1 MNPQITRLFGVVVVL
16 FGVLVV
22 FTSRWTVFEAESLE
36 DNTANRRPLLE
47 EQKVPRGLILAS
59 DGSRLATSRKLGSGE
74 RARYVRDYPPG
85 RLFSHAVGYSFLSQG
100 RVATERYRN
109 DELVGNEDE
118 FESIFDELRGAKKE
132 GFDLRTSLDPAAQRV
147 AVQALAGRPGA
158 IVALEPK
165 TGRVLA
171 MASAPDYDPN
181 QIPDRFRELSRQQGS
196 PLVNRTTQ
204 SQYPPGSTFKV
215 VTATAALD
223 TGRYTPD
230 SVVSG
235 KSPKKIGGVPLSNC
249 CGEGTGNFG
258 PLTLTQALEN
268 SVNTV
273 WAEVGEKLGKDTM
286 YRYMK
291 RFGLNSAPPLDFPR
305 DELAR
310 SGVFSKGRLLD
321 EGDPVDI
328 GRVAIGQERLPTT
341 PMQRPTIAATGAND
355 GERMKPRIGERVVAA
370 DGRVKDRIEPD
381 EAARVMK
388 PETAAALK
396 RMMQGVVDQGTATAA
411 KIPGVA
417 VAGKTGTAE
426 VEGGRT
432 NQAWFIG
439 FAPVEDPRVAIAVTI
454 ERTQGQGGTV
464 AAPLAKRV
472 MEELLRG

>member
-1 MNPQITRLFGVVVVL
+1 
-16 FGVLVV
+16 
-22 FTSRWTVFEAESLE
+22 
-36 DNTANRRPLLE
+36 
-47 EQKVPRGLILAS
+47 
-59 DGSRLATSRKLGSGE
+59 
-74 RARYVRDYPPG
+74 
-85 RLFSHAVGYSFLSQG
+85 
-100 RVATERYRN
+100 
-109 DELVGNEDE
+109 
-118 FESIFDELRGAKKE
+118 
-132 GFDLRTSLDPAAQRV
+132 
-147 AVQALAGRPGA
+147 
-158 IVALEPK
+158 
-165 TGRVLA
+165 

-328 GRVAIGQERLPTT
+328 GRVAIGQERLLTT
-341 PMQRPTIAATGAND
+341 PLQMATIAATVAND